1 MPTVSA
7 LSFPVSERDT
17 VLSCCSSGRA
27 CACVHKMLLMTAL
40 QRLAILTQS
49 YLHRARRD
57 CTSHSASQT
66 LPLLLLQQWET
77 HVPML
82 TLWARCILSR
92 AEASKATGSAP
103 WRRLGAKSFRQESHL
118 DDSFSSAFCSGAA
131 TFGWQLITTPGSD
144 LDNFHALQRVLLI
157 IRARWMV
164 DMGEDP
170 EQDSS
175 FLLLSCSGCI
185 CKSPCRPS
193 HCPTELRVSRRRKDY
208 SLAF

>member
-1 MPTVSA
+1 MPTASA
-7 LSFPVSERDT
+7 LSFPVSVRDT
-17 VLSCCSSGRA
+17 ALSCCSSGRA

-49 YLHRARRD
+49 YLLRARPD

-118 DDSFSSAFCSGAA
+118 DDLVSSIGILFRRSDFWLAAHYYTRFGSRQLPCSAA
-131 TFGWQLITTPGSD
+131 RASD
-144 LDNFHALQRVLLI
+144 H
-157 IRARWMV
+157 
-164 DMGEDP
+164 
-170 EQDSS
+170 
-175 FLLLSCSGCI
+175 SCKMDG
-185 CKSPCRPS
+185 R
-193 HCPTELRVSRRRKDY
+193 HG
-208 SLAF
+208 